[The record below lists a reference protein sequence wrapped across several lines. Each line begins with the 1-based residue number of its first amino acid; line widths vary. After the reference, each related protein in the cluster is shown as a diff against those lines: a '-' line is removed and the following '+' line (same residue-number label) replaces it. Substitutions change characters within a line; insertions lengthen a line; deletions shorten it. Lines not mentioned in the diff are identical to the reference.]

1 MNHFNGQMESRTDL
15 TLSAIWID
23 QGIFTYPKVTMYCI
37 TQQNSCWLVPVLLLQ
52 WSHRAK
58 HGNQFSQKEMML
70 VHKVTS
76 LFSFQY
82 FMFMSTKLHVLLIS
96 SNIDQD
102 FTFITW
108 LTVLILSQSW
118 LEESRTPLK
127 LLTNATNS
135 MLNFSKEKHRHRER
149 GAAW

>member
-82 FMFMSTKLHVLLIS
+82 FMFMSTKLR
-96 SNIDQD
+96 
-102 FTFITW
+102 FINFQQHRSGFY
-108 LTVLILSQSW
+108 IYN
-118 LEESRTPLK
+118 
-127 LLTNATNS
+127 LTNCFNIVTELVRRVQNTFKTANKCYKF
-135 MLNFSKEKHRHRER
+135 N
-149 GAAW
+149 A